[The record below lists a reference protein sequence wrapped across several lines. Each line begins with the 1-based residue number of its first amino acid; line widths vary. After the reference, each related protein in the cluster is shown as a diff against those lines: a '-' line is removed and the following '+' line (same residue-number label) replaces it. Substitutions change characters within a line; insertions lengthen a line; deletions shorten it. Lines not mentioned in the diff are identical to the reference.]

1 MKRINTIA
9 WMAALLLG
17 AFCFSACDRVIYDQ
31 EVSEDCAVA
40 VRFRFDF
47 NLKYADAFRN
57 EVHSVALYVF
67 DKSGRFVTKATESG
81 VPLTRE
87 DYTLE
92 IPGLKTGIYDV
103 VAWCGLEDND
113 CFVVPDVTTKE
124 ELMCRIKTSVR
135 TKAQETVSD
144 KWLGSLFYGYVE
156 NADLINLPRGSVNTI
171 VIPLVKDTN
180 SVTVL
185 LQAITDGMDDVG
197 ILTPEQFDFVIYENN
212 AVLGWDNN
220 LANYNPL
227 TYLPF
232 NTKQGSI
239 TLNDGTEVLTA
250 AVAEFSVSR
259 LVKRTENNPRLIITQ
274 RSNGKVVFDIPLI
287 DYFLMV
293 KAHYVQSMP
302 DQEYLDRQDDYSV
315 AIFLEYKKGPGPG
328 PDPEG
333 YYVAARVYI
342 NGWQIVFMNPD
353 LY

>member
-1 MKRINTIA
+1 
-9 WMAALLLG
+9 MAALLLG
-17 AFCFSACDRVIYDQ
+17 AFSFSACDRVIYDQ

-57 EVHSVALYVF
+57 EVKSVALYVF
-67 DKSGRFVTKATESG
+67 DKNGRLVTKATESG

-87 DYTLE
+87 DYALV
-92 IPGLKTGIYDV
+92 IPGLKTGVYDV
-103 VAWCGLEDND
+103 VAWCGLEDTNT
-113 CFVVPDVTTKE
+113 FEVPDVTTKE
-124 ELMCRIKTSVR
+124 DLLCRIKTSVR

-144 KWLGSLFYGYVE
+144 KWLGGLYYGYVE

-185 LQAITDGMDDVG
+185 LQAITEGMDDVDV
-197 ILTPEQFDFVIYENN
+197 LKPEMFDFVIYENN
-212 AVLGWDNN
+212 AELAWNNN
-220 LANYNPL
+220 LLNYNPL

-239 TLNDGTEVLTA
+239 LLNDGTEVLTA
-250 AVAEFSVSR
+250 AVAEFAVSR
-259 LVKRTENNPRLIITQ
+259 LVKRTENNPRLVITQ
-274 RSNGKVVFDIPLI
+274 RSNGKVVFDIPII

-293 KAHYVQSMP
+293 KSHYVQSMP
-302 DQEYLDRQDDYSV
+302 DQEYLDRQDEYSV
-315 AIFLEYKKGPGPG
+315 AIFLEYKKDPGPG

-333 YYVAARVYI
+333 YYVAASVYI
-342 NGWQIVFMNPD
+342 NGWKIVFQNTE
-353 LY
+353 L

>member
-1 MKRINTIA
+1 
-9 WMAALLLG
+9 MAALLLG
-17 AFCFSACDRVIYDQ
+17 AFSFSACDRVIYDQ
-31 EVSEDCAVA
+31 EVSEDCSVA

-57 EVHSVALYVF
+57 EVKSVALYVF
-67 DKSGRFVTKATESG
+67 DKNGRLVTKATESG

-87 DYTLE
+87 DYALE

-103 VAWCGLEDND
+103 VAWCGLEDTNT
-113 CFVVPDVTTKE
+113 FEVPDVTTKE
-124 ELMCRIKTSVR
+124 DLLCRIKTSVR

-144 KWLGSLFYGYVE
+144 KWLGGLYYGYVE

-185 LQAITDGMDDVG
+185 LQAVTEGMDDVDV
-197 ILTPEQFDFVIYENN
+197 LKPEMFDFAIYDYN
-212 AVLGWDNN
+212 AELGWNN
-220 LANYNPL
+220 SIVNFAPL

-250 AVAEFSVSR
+250 AVAEFAVSR
-259 LVKRTENNPRLIITQ
+259 LVKRTENNPRLVITQ
-274 RSNGKVVFDIPLI
+274 RSNGKVVFDIPII

-293 KAHYVQSMP
+293 KSHYVQSMP
-302 DQEYLDRQDDYSV
+302 DQEYLDRQDEYSV

-333 YYVAARVYI
+333 YYVAASVYI
-342 NGWQIVFMNPD
+342 NGWHIVLMNTD
-353 LY
+353 L

>member
-17 AFCFSACDRVIYDQ
+17 TFSFSACDRVIYDQ

-103 VAWCGLEDND
+103 VAWCGLEDSD
-113 CFVVPDVTTKE
+113 TFDVPDVTTKE
-124 ELMCRIKTSVR
+124 ELLCRIKTTVR

-156 NADLINLPRGSVNTI
+156 NADLVNLPRGSVNTI
-171 VIPLVKDTN
+171 EIPLVKDTN

-185 LQAITDGMDDVG
+185 LQAITEGMDDVG
-197 ILTPEQFDFVIYENN
+197 TLTPEQFDFVIYDYN
-212 AVLGWDNN
+212 AELGWNN
-220 LANYNPL
+220 NIVNYAPL

-274 RSNGKVVFDIPLI
+274 RSNGKVVFDIPII

-293 KAHYVQSMP
+293 KSYYVQSME

-333 YYVAARVYI
+333 YYVAASVYI
-342 NGWQIVFMNPD
+342 NGWHIVLMNTD
-353 LY
+353 L

>member
-1 MKRINTIA
+1 M
-9 WMAALLLG
+9 LLG
-17 AFCFSACDRVIYDQ
+17 AFSFSACDRVIYDQ

-57 EVHSVALYVF
+57 EVKSVALYVF
-67 DKSGRFVTKATESG
+67 DKNGRLVTKATESG

-87 DYTLE
+87 DYALV
-92 IPGLKTGIYDV
+92 IPGLKTGVYDV
-103 VAWCGLEDND
+103 VAWCGLEDTNT
-113 CFVVPDVTTKE
+113 FEVPDVTTKE
-124 ELMCRIKTSVR
+124 DLLCRIKTSVR

-144 KWLGSLFYGYVE
+144 KWLGGLYYGYVE

-185 LQAITDGMDDVG
+185 LQAITEGMDDVDV
-197 ILTPEQFDFVIYENN
+197 LKPEMFDFVIYENN
-212 AVLGWDNN
+212 AELAWNNN
-220 LANYNPL
+220 LLNYNPL

-239 TLNDGTEVLTA
+239 LLNDGTEVLTA
-250 AVAEFSVSR
+250 AVAEFAVSR
-259 LVKRTENNPRLIITQ
+259 LVKRTENNPRLVITQ
-274 RSNGKVVFDIPLI
+274 RSNGKVVFDIPII

-293 KAHYVQSMP
+293 KSHYVQSMP
-302 DQEYLDRQDDYSV
+302 DQEYLDRQDEYSV
-315 AIFLEYKKGPGPG
+315 AIFLEYKKDPGPG

-333 YYVAARVYI
+333 YYVAASVYI
-342 NGWQIVFMNPD
+342 NGWKIVFQNTE
-353 LY
+353 L